1 MEAAPSLYWGGGM
14 IITIH
19 NAKGGVGKT
28 TTTIN
33 LGVNLA
39 TAGQRVLIIDGDR
52 QHNATFGLGQ
62 DPQPGVYNWIVE
74 GRFEPVS
81 VRPTLD
87 LLPSARKPSWWEQST
102 LDVVTQRFRELPA
115 YDWIIVD
122 TNPSQSD
129 WVDSVL
135 KISDA
140 ILIPVDFGLYAVA
153 GVSELIE
160 DLDSSRIIGLVP
172 VRYDLRNNVSI
183 ELLEQLKHMGGS
195 LVAPPIRI
203 SVDVER
209 AAARGQ
215 SMAEYNPRSKMAEDY
230 VTLTEWMVTTL
241 AERIEQQPQQ
251 PH

>member
-1 MEAAPSLYWGGGM
+1 M
-14 IITIH
+14 IVTIH

-28 TTTIN
+28 TTSIN

-39 TAGQRVLIIDGDR
+39 AAGQRVLIIDGDR
-52 QHNATFGLGQ
+52 QHNATFGLGHG
-62 DPQPGVYNWIVE
+62 PHPGVYNWIVS
-74 GRFEPVS
+74 GCFEPIS

-87 LLPSARKPSWWEQST
+87 LLPSARKPSWWDQSS
-102 LDVVTQRFRELPA
+102 LDVVTRRFRELPS

-122 TNPSQSD
+122 TNPSQSK

-140 ILIPVDFGLYAVA
+140 ILIPVDFGIFAVD
-153 GVSELIE
+153 GVRELIE
-160 DLDSSRIIGLVP
+160 DLDTSRIIGLVP

-183 ELLEQLKHMGGS
+183 ELLDQLKHAGGS
-195 LVAPPIRI
+195 LVSPPIRI
-203 SVDVER
+203 AVDVER

-230 VTLTEWMVTTL
+230 LTLTEWMVTTL
-241 AERIEQQPQQ
+241 AERIEQY